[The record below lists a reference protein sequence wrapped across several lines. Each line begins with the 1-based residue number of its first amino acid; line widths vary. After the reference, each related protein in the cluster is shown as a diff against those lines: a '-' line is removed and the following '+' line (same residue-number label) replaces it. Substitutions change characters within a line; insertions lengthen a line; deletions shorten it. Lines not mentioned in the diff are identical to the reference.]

1 MPPTAESESSMWVT
15 DALYRGANKRICS
28 HDSDGNSQGYE
39 SDIQRQRRIGHARAV
54 DLDIEDK
61 GKTIEMQV
69 LWREPV
75 SAEVWQSESHR
86 ENNDQKNG
94 AYCSPDRRS
103 PSALQPGWAPGITL
117 SWVLLQLPAQCY
129 LSYYQVLWHV

>member
-1 MPPTAESESSMWVT
+1 MPLTADSESSTRVT
-15 DALYRGANKRICS
+15 DSLYEGENKITCS
-28 HDSDGNSQGYE
+28 HDFGWKSQGYE
-39 SDIQRQRRIGHARAV
+39 SDIQRQRRIGHAGAV

-94 AYCSPDRRS
+94 AYCSSDRRA
-103 PSALQPGWAPGITL
+103 PSALRPG
-117 SWVLLQLPAQCY
+117 
-129 LSYYQVLWHV
+129 